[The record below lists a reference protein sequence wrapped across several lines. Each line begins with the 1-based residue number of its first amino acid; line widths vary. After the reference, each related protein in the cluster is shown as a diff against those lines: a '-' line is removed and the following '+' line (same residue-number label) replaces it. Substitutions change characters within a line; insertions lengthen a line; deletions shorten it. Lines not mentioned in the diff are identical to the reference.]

1 MYRVCSVYDRVQHKL
16 SERLTVEG
24 KWIRR
29 SASYRVRTQR
39 TEALARQMKATCGI
53 TECPRS
59 AWTVRSVWGVES
71 PLALGSWSVTG
82 QGFWTSAGDKE
93 ADETREEIEEGWSI
107 V

>member
-1 MYRVCSVYDRVQHKL
+1 MYRVRSVYDRVQNKL

-53 TECPRS
+53 TECARS
-59 AWTVRSVWGVES
+59 AWTGIQNDSVLRD
-71 PLALGSWSVTG
+71 PLSV
-82 QGFWTSAGDKE
+82 SASQIRVGHGR
-93 ADETREEIEEGWSI
+93 AR
-107 V
+107 